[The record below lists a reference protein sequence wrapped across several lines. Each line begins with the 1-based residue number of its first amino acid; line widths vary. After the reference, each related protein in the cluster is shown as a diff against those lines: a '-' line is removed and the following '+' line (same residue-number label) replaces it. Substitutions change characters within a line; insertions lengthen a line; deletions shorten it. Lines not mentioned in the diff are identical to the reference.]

1 MPQVNGALAQLL
13 LQREATFRTAPAVP
27 AAFKLPFT
35 KWDSAKDTQK
45 KDDPSIS
52 ASPLPGKKGCGNPVL
67 NPTLNAILD
76 LRSVGHV
83 LALLLGVPTANKA
96 VTVQPTNVTG
106 VTVNYAETGTT
117 TGNGTLDFTFTGK
130 TLSWMAQGDVTPGAA
145 VDVTAGGYFTLE
157 SSTADHSIHVTVSAA
172 ALPGVD
178 KTDADIAVSATLKC
192 HVFPFNLNVRPS
204 ALIEPGLTDAARFYR
219 TLGCKVNT
227 LKYDVTSPE
236 QSIDVGLIA
245 GVESEETVVWDAAP
259 TSYQSVRACGSG
271 GSVWNGVD
279 TALGTVV
286 GGSFNASNNM
296 KGELVAQTESVPL
309 ASASGFGLIT
319 QGELSLSGDMKVVFD
334 TLGAYA
340 LARAGTSTR
349 LRIASRGVSGSDVFG
364 LFWDMPNVAFDEKS
378 VPIEG
383 KTGILAT
390 VGWYAHR
397 DTAGSLPL
405 VTLVND
411 VASY

>member
-13 LQREATFRTAPAVP
+13 LQREAAFRTAPAVP

-35 KWDSAKDTQK
+35 KWDSGKDTQK

-52 ASPLPGKKGCGNPVL
+52 ASPLPGKKGCGNPIL
-67 NPTLNAILD
+67 NPTMNAILD
-76 LRSVGHV
+76 LRSIGHV
-83 LALLLGVPTANKA
+83 LALLLGVPVTNKA
-96 VTVQPTNVTG
+96 VTKQPTNVTG

-117 TGNGTLDFTFTGK
+117 TGNGTLSFVFATK
-130 TLSWMAQGDVTPGAA
+130 TLTWKAQGDVAAGAG
-145 VDVTAGGYFTLE
+145 VNVTAGGSFTLQ
-157 SSTADHSIHVTVSAA
+157 SGTANHSVNVIVSAA

-178 KTDADIAVSATLKC
+178 KSDADIAVSATLKC

-204 ALIEPGLTDAARFYR
+204 ALIEPGLTDAAKFYR

-227 LKYDVTSPE
+227 LKYDVTAPE
-236 QSIDVGLIA
+236 QNIDVGLIA

-279 TALGTVV
+279 SALGTVV
-286 GGSFNASNNM
+286 GGSLNVSNNM
-296 KGELVAQTESVPL
+296 KGELVAQTEGVPL
-309 ASASGFGLIT
+309 ALASGFGLIS
-319 QGELSLSGDMKVVFD
+319 QGELAVSGEMKVVFD

-349 LRIASRGVSGSDVFG
+349 MRIASRGVVGADVFG
-364 LFWDMPNVAFDEKS
+364 LYWDMPNVAFDEKS

-383 KTGILAT
+383 KSGILAT

-397 DTAGSLPL
+397 DTAASLPL

>member
-1 MPQVNGALAQLL
+1 MAQVKGALAQLL
-13 LQREATFRTAPAVP
+13 LQREPSFRTPPAVP
-27 AAFKLPFT
+27 AAFKIPFT

-52 ASPLPGKKGCGNPVL
+52 ASPLPGKKGCGNPIL
-67 NPTLNAILD
+67 NPTLEAILD
-76 LRSVGHV
+76 LRSIGHV

-96 VTVQPTNVTG
+96 VTKQPTNVTG
-106 VTVNYAETGTT
+106 VTVNYAESGTT
-117 TGNGTLDFTFTGK
+117 TGNGTLAFIFATK
-130 TLSWMAQGDVTPGAA
+130 TLTWKAQGDPTAGAG
-145 VDVTAGGYFTLE
+145 VDVTAGGYFTLQ
-157 SSTADHSIHVTVSAA
+157 SGTASHSIHVTVAA
-172 ALPGVD
+172 ASLPAVD

-192 HVFPFNLNVRPS
+192 HVFPFNLNDRPS
-204 ALIEPGLTDAARFYR
+204 ALIEPGLTDVAKFYR

-227 LKYDVTSPE
+227 LKYDVVAPE
-236 QSIDVGLIA
+236 QNISVGLIA
-245 GVESEETVVWDAAP
+245 GVESEETAVWDAAP

-279 TALGTVV
+279 SALGVVV

-296 KGELVAQTESVPL
+296 KGEMVAQSESVPL
-309 ASASGFGLIT
+309 AAASGFGLIS
-319 QGELSLSGDMKVVFD
+319 QGELALSGEMKIVFD
-334 TLGAYA
+334 TLGAYT

-349 LRIASRGVSGSDVFG
+349 LRIASRGVVGADVFG
-364 LFWDMPNVAFDEKS
+364 LYWDMPNVAFDEKS

-383 KTGILAT
+383 KSGLLAT

-405 VTLVND
+405 VTLIND